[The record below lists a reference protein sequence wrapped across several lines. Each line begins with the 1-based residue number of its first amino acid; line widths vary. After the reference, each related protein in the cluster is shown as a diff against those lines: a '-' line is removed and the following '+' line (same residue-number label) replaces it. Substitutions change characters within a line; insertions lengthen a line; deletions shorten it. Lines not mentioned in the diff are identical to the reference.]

1 VVDRWISFEGWLM
14 WKLTREWPGH
24 GP

>member
-1 VVDRWISFEGWLM
+1 VVDRWISFVGWLM